1 MYIQE
6 QEKENR
12 RLAKNQEKN
21 TEASD
26 MVKQIKATKAKQ
38 SKYMRY
44 REARLYY
51 CWPCMKKIMEDH
63 NANKKR

>member
-12 RLAKNQEKN
+12 RLAKNREKN

-51 CWPCMKKIMEDH
+51 C
-63 NANKKR
+63 

>member
-1 MYIQE
+1 MKARLTYQEVMAYIQE

-26 MVKQIKATKAKQ
+26 MVKQIKATKA
-38 SKYMRY
+38 
-44 REARLYY
+44 
-51 CWPCMKKIMEDH
+51 I
-63 NANKKR
+63 